1 MYRRLLHFFL
11 LAATSTADTFFAYVF
26 HTINYASHSR
36 VCQKETMKLCCYPA
50 EVLLPCSEMNY
61 AAGEEKNE
69 IKSIFAENPPRRP
82 TFFFQEIRLSLP
94 ATVSQNRY
102 TGRGANARF
111 KRNGSRSEYGFFF
124 FFFLFFSVTGS
135 SRIDEFLPLHCS
147 RTPFHVM
154 IMPTSPPSKMA
165 AGAIFPLFLVLS
177 VFHAAV
183 RACRNVP
190 NSRQI
195 I

>member
-1 MYRRLLHFFL
+1 
-11 LAATSTADTFFAYVF
+11 
-26 HTINYASHSR
+26 
-36 VCQKETMKLCCYPA
+36 MKLCCYPA
-50 EVLLPCSEMNY
+50 EVPLPCSDMNY
-61 AAGEEKNE
+61 AAGEDKNE
-69 IKSIFAENPPRRP
+69 IKSIFAENAPRRP

-102 TGRGANARF
+102 EKVRMHALKETGVGVNMA
-111 KRNGSRSEYGFFF
+111 FFF
-124 FFFLFFSVTGS
+124 FFFLFSVTGS
-135 SRIDEFLPLHCS
+135 SRIDEFLPLHCCS

-154 IMPTSPPSKMA
+154 IMPTSYPSKMA

-190 NSRQI
+190 NSRHI